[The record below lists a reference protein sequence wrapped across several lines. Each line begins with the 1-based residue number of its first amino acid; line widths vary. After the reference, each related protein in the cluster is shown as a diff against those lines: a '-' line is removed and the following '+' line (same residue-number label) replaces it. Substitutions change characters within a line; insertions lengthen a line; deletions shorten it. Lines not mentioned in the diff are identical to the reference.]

1 MADMQTDNHKQQNR
15 VLTRRLWWFVVGSF
29 AFGWAL
35 VPLYDVLCSVTGYG
49 SKKDLLEKAEVARS
63 VDMNRTVIVEFV
75 STMPTVGEW
84 DFKPVLNELAVHPGQ
99 LYEATFTARNL
110 ISSAVTAQAVPSIA
124 PNMATQYFRKT
135 DCFCFVPQ
143 HFAAN
148 QERELKVRFYVD
160 PALPRSVDRVTLG
173 YAMFDVPQDKVAALT
188 TPSAAG

>member
-1 MADMQTDNHKQQNR
+1 MADTRSDTHQQQNR
-15 VLTRRLWWFVVGSF
+15 MLTRRLWWFVVGSF

-49 SKKDLLEKAEVARS
+49 SKKELLQKAEASQV
-63 VDMNRTVIVEFV
+63 VDVNRTVIVEFI

-84 DFKPVLNELAVHPGQ
+84 DFKPVQHELAVHPGQ

-110 ISSAVTAQAVPSIA
+110 IGAAVTAQAVPSIA

-135 DCFCFVPQ
+135 DCFCFTPQ

-148 QERELKVRFYVD
+148 QERELKVRFYLD
-160 PALPRSVDRVTLG
+160 PALPRNVDRVTLG
-173 YAMFDVPQDKVAALT
+173 YAIFDVPQDQVAAV
-188 TPSAAG
+188 PGASAAG